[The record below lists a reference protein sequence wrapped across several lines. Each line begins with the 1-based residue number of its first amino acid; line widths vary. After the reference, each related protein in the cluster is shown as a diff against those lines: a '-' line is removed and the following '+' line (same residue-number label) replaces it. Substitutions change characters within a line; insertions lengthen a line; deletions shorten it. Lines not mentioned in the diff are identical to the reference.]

1 MTQLRTVPEMP
12 NHDDREAFEKN
23 RMINGIKCSREIKKT
38 EARNLLLAIGTDE
51 LVMNGKKS
59 SFSRMEFGIGRL
71 K

>member
-1 MTQLRTVPEMP
+1 
-12 NHDDREAFEKN
+12 
-23 RMINGIKCSREIKKT
+23 MINGIKSSREIKKTET

-51 LVMNGKKS
+51 LVMNCKKS